1 MYKIFD
7 TPKNPKDIVNKQYVD
22 GLLSKNTNVIINE
35 SIEVLENYWNEDLNG
50 YSFIL
55 NHNLNSFNLI
65 LSFYNKNNENI
76 FLYYKFL
83 DENNVYIFSSENI
96 YTRIIINYASSTIPT
111 TDVINK
117 SISIS
122 SDAWTTESDNE
133 YSYIL
138 NHNLNSTD
146 LILNFYNKE
155 NENIFIIYYKILDK
169 NNILIISEKRIYIK
183 VIINY
188 ISNNAQE
195 VAEEIVN
202 MVKELNNK
210 ILELENKVYFLEKS
224 IVKVNKIRIVG
235 PDSIHL

>member
-7 TPKNPKDIVNKQYVD
+7 APKNPKDVVNKQYVD
-22 GLLSKNTNVIINE
+22 GLLAKNTNVIINE
-35 SIEVLENYWNEDLNG
+35 SIEILSGNWDRETDG

-55 NHNLNSFNLI
+55 NHNLKSFNLI
-65 LSFYNKNNENI
+65 LSFYNQKNEHI

-83 DENNVYIFSSENI
+83 DENNIYIFSHENI

-117 SISIS
+117 SISIPS
-122 SDAWTTESDNE
+122 EVWITEPNDE

-146 LILNFYNKE
+146 VILNFYNKD

-169 NNILIISEKRIYIK
+169 NNILIISKERIYIK

-188 ISNNAQE
+188 ISNNAQGVTEE
-195 VAEEIVN
+195 VLN
-202 MVKELNNK
+202 LVKELKNQ
-210 ILELENKVYFLEKS
+210 IIELENKVYYLEQS
-224 IVKVNKIRIVG
+224 IVKVNKIKIIG
-235 PDSIHL
+235 PNTIHL